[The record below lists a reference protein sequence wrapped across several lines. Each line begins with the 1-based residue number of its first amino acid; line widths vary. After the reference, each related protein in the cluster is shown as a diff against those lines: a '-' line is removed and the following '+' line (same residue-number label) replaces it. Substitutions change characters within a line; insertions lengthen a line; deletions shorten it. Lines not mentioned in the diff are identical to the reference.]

1 MGIQIFGTTKCF
13 DTKKAERWFSERNIS
28 VQKIDLKQK
37 GISKSELESVV
48 TALTKKLGSKDDAIT
63 SLINSKSKDYAA
75 IAYLED
81 EDKLE
86 KLLEQQTLLCTP
98 IVRNGRTDAT
108 VGFCPEIWKTWN

>member
-1 MGIQIFGTTKCF
+1 MNIQIFGTSKCF
-13 DTKKAERWFSERNIS
+13 DTKKAERWFSERHIS

-37 GISKSELESVV
+37 GISKSELESVFV
-48 TALTKKLGSKDDAIT
+48 ALTHRLGSKDAAIEA
-63 SLINSKSKDYAA
+63 LINGKAKNYSS

-86 KLLEQQTLLCTP
+86 KLLEDQSLLCTP

-108 VGFCPEIWKTWN
+108 VGFCPEVWKTWN

>member
-1 MGIQIFGTTKCF
+1 MNIQIFGTTKCF
-13 DTKKAERWFSERNIS
+13 DTKKAERWFSERHIS

-37 GISKSELESVV
+37 GISKSELESVFA
-48 TALTKKLGSKDDAIT
+48 ALAHRLGSKDDAIN
-63 SLINSKSKDYAA
+63 SLINSKSKDYAS